1 MSSFMC
7 RISVLYAIYRTVFPG
22 YRQVVILNAGIVVI
36 CVLFAIFMPKIGT
49 IIRFRWGAV
58 VVYLSRDTV
67 PNFYL
72 EFFLFCSFF

>member
-1 MSSFMC
+1 MSSFLC

-49 IIRFRWGAV
+49 IIRFR
-58 VVYLSRDTV
+58 
-67 PNFYL
+67 
-72 EFFLFCSFF
+72 